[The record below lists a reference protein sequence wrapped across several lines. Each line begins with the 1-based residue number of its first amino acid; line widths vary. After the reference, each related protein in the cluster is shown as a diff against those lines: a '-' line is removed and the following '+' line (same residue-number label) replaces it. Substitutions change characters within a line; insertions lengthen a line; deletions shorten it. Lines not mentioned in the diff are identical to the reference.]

1 MNLWILLL
9 SFAAGTAAGTA
20 FFSALRWTTRQLPR
34 ARRPVLLVVTSL
46 IVRMAVVIG
55 VFLLLSRFGRWE
67 PLVAGLGGFL
77 LIRVLA
83 VRRAHADLRQGTD

>member
-1 MNLWILLL
+1 MSLWILLV

-34 ARRPVLLVVTSL
+34 ARHPALLVVTSL

-55 VFLLLSRFGRWE
+55 IFLLLSRFGRWE
-67 PLVAGLGGFL
+67 PLVVGLGGFL

-83 VRRAHADLRQGTD
+83 VHRAQGAVR